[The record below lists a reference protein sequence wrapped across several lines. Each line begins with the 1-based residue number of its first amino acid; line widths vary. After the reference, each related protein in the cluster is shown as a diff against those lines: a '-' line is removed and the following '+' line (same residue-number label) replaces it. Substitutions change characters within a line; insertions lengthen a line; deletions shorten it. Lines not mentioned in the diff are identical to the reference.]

1 MIADRNT
8 PLINRAKQPSFCC
21 RVAKPL

>member
-1 MIADRNT
+1 MTEDRNT
-8 PLINRAKQPSFCC
+8 PLIIRAKQPSFCC